1 MCKSVEECR
10 EASTRI
16 PGKVNGLEAW
26 IFRAERFGTYG
37 VRFYAPGEIFPG
49 YSFRSDYDGVFTAVE
64 KL

>member
-16 PGKVNGLEAW
+16 PRTVNGLKAW

-37 VRFYAPGEIFPG
+37 VRFYSPAEIVPGF
-49 YSFRSDYDGVFTAVE
+49 SFQTEHDGIYTAIG